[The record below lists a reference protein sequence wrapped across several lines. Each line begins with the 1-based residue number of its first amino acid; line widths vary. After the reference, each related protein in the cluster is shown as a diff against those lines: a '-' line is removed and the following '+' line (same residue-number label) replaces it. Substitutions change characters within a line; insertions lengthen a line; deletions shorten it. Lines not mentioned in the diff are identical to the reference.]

1 MVEQKKK
8 FKTVNIKGKEYVEVN
23 ERVKYF
29 RQEFVGWRIETELI
43 SNEGGVCVFKA
54 IVKDDAGEI
63 ISTGYAFEKESS
75 SFINK
80 TSYIENCETS
90 AVGRALGF
98 LGIGID
104 TSIASS
110 EEVTNAINNQ
120 PGNVDFAQVREK
132 LKRIDSVEEL
142 NKYWKELGLN
152 EKQAAILKNDFT
164 DRKVEIGVGV

>member
-1 MVEQKKK
+1 MAEKKKK

-23 ERVKYF
+23 ERVKFF
-29 RQEFVGWRIETELI
+29 REKYAGWRIETELL
-43 SNEGGVCVFKA
+43 SNSDGVCIFKA
-54 IVKDDAGEI
+54 IVKNDTGEI
-63 ISTGYAFEKESS
+63 ISTGHAFEKESS

-120 PGNVDFAQVREK
+120 TKIDPVEVRK
-132 LKRIDSVEEL
+132 RLKEIKTVEDL
-142 NKYWKELGLN
+142 NKYWKALGLN
-152 EKQAAILKNDFT
+152 EKQAEILKNDFT

>member
-1 MVEQKKK
+1 MAEKKKK

-23 ERVKYF
+23 ERVKFFIEKYA
-29 RQEFVGWRIETELI
+29 GWRIETELL
-43 SNEGGVCVFKA
+43 SNSDGVCIFKA
-54 IVKDDAGEI
+54 IVKNDTGEI
-63 ISTGYAFEKESS
+63 ISTGHAFEKESS

-120 PGNVDFAQVREK
+120 TKIDPVEVRK
-132 LKRIDSVEEL
+132 RLKEIKTVEDL
-142 NKYWKELGLN
+142 NKYWKALGLN
-152 EKQAAILKNDFT
+152 EKQAEILKNDFT